1 VIPPVVNDFIALFKD
16 TSVVSVITL
25 VELTKRFSV
34 LSMSTQ
40 ATFELMAVTA
50 ALYLLMSY
58 PLSLAARRL
67 ERRLATGAT

>member
-1 VIPPVVNDFIALFKD
+1 
-16 TSVVSVITL
+16 
-25 VELTKRFSV
+25 
-34 LSMSTQ
+34 MSTQ